1 LNKKQPKLLIT
12 KRQQYEKNQREKELK
27 RVKEIQVSRSKKA
40 TLKSKEPAKK
50 AKDQNLKDRA
60 VEY

>member
-1 LNKKQPKLLIT
+1 MIT

-40 TLKSKEPAKK
+40 TLKSKEPAKT

-60 VEY
+60 VEPLN